1 MIHAFIYSLAALVL
15 LVPVGNWLC
24 QQIFSLSGLKDATA
38 DETAPVHKAGRWIGA
53 LERLIL
59 AAGIILQS
67 WEIMVAVIA
76 LKTVARFQKLDRQ
89 EFAEYF
95 LVGSMF
101 SILWTLLITS
111 LWLGYDHQLGI
122 DLRQQVAV
130 AIGFGDVAGE

>member
-38 DETAPVHKAGRWIGA
+38 DEAAPVHKAGRWIGA

-67 WEIMVAVIA
+67 WEIMAAVIA

>member
-1 MIHAFIYSLAALVL
+1 MIHALIYTVAALAL

-38 DETAPVHKAGRWIGA
+38 DEAVPIHNAGRWIGA

-67 WEIMVAVIA
+67 WEIMAAVIA

-101 SILWTLLITS
+101 SILWTLVITS

-122 DLRQQVAV
+122 GLRQQVAV
-130 AIGFGDVAGE
+130 AIGFGEVSGD